1 MKLEDEYLSD
11 EQLEQLILQVEQH
24 ELLKAPP
31 DFTESVLKQLEESSQ
46 SGVKEIIP
54 INKLESR
61 KKEFVKYSFRVIASV
76 AAAIVLLFSIPE
88 MNYFQVK
95 NVPTKQE
102 VLATQKYTTREEVL
116 NETSFLTKIVGNIR
130 TWNEKLEIKFF
141 KEENG
146 D

>member
-146 D
+146 G

>member
-31 DFTESVLKQLEESSQ
+31 DFTESVLKQLEEFSQ

-102 VLATQKYTTREEVL
+102 VLATQKHTTREEVL

-146 D
+146 G

>member
-95 NVPTKQE
+95 NRYVI
-102 VLATQKYTTREEVL
+102 ATAATAPAKSANSEQG
-116 NETSFLTKIVGNIR
+116 IV
-130 TWNEKLEIKFF
+130 
-141 KEENG
+141 
-146 D
+146 

>member
-54 INKLESR
+54 INKPESR

-102 VLATQKYTTREEVL
+102 VLATQKYTTREAVL

-146 D
+146 G

>member
-31 DFTESVLKQLEESSQ
+31 DFTESVLKQLEEFSQ

-146 D
+146 G